1 MVIAALMA
9 GGVYLLY
16 AAGTPAAPETR
27 PVPRRTTPSVRTAP
41 VRDAPAPKT
50 AQEVE
55 ASQLPAIS
63 PQAAYR
69 RWRSDPKHAILLDVR
84 TQEEY
89 DKWNI
94 PGALHVPIAEK
105 NFGALVEAKIPDRNA
120 DIFLFCRSG
129 RRTEPAAEILRAR
142 GYKKLYN
149 LGGIIDWPYE
159 TAGYD
164 S

>member
-1 MVIAALMA
+1 MA

-16 AAGTPAAPETR
+16 DMGSPRESDARPAAAR
-27 PVPRRTTPSVRTAP
+27 PVPATRI
-41 VRDAPAPKT
+41 APARNALAPQT
-50 AQEVE
+50 PPPERQNV
-55 ASQLPAIS
+55 LPAIS
-63 PQAAYR
+63 AQEAYR
-69 RWRSDPKHAILLDVR
+69 RWRDDPEHAILLDVR

-94 PGALHVPIAEK
+94 PGALHVPIADS
-105 NFGALVEAKIPDRNA
+105 NFGALVEGKIPDKNA

-129 RRTEPAAEILRAR
+129 RRTEPAAEVLRAR
-142 GYKKLYN
+142 GYKRLYN